1 MKTKKINNKLAKFER
16 EIETVLNT
24 PIHVR
29 MEYFFRKRY
38 VLLAVMALMS
48 IAMAKSDGGFL
59 GNMRDAY
66 HYGYGRVGSYLRN
79 ETVHMPHVTSP
90 AKVVVASSK

>member
-1 MKTKKINNKLAKFER
+1 MKTKKTNNKLLELEH
-16 EIETVLNT
+16 EIETALTT
-24 PIHVR
+24 PLHLRV
-29 MEYFFRKRY
+29 EHFFRKRY
-38 VLLAVMALMS
+38 MLLAVMALMS

-66 HYGYGRVGSYLRN
+66 HFGYGRVGSYLRN

-90 AKVVVASSK
+90 VKLVVASSK